1 MRTRASQS
9 GEPSVDVRFCL
20 VFPRESLSVPVMR
33 RVLGDTLRR
42 LGVDEECIC
51 DLLLAV
57 TEACTNVLRH
67 AGPGLRYEVVARVGR
82 NRCLLEVLDS
92 GNGFDPQSRPGRRS
106 LSSARPSAR
115 LLAVTPARL
124 RRRPAAPPPS
134 ASHGPAPHGP
144 ASYGP
149 VPHPAASAPHAAA
162 PRALV
167 RHAPVP
173 LLGRLSRS
181 WRLAQERDVAELPES
196 GRGLAIMRACVD
208 DVTLR
213 SGPGMGTVVSMRKRI
228 DLRPGGPLA
237 ELPESRLRD
246 AG

>member
-1 MRTRASQS
+1 MQS
-9 GEPSVDVRFCL
+9 GEPSLDVRFCL

-42 LGVDEECIC
+42 LGVDEACIC

-67 AGPGLRYEVVARVGR
+67 SGPGNRYEVVAQVGR

-92 GNGFDPQSRPGRRS
+92 GRGFDPASLPGRRP
-106 LSSARPSAR
+106 SSRPSVRPSVRLPARSPARP
-115 LLAVTPARL
+115 
-124 RRRPAAPPPS
+124 RRRLAAPLS
-134 ASHGPAPHGP
+134 D
-144 ASYGP
+144 
-149 VPHPAASAPHAAA
+149 SAPHAA
-162 PRALV
+162 
-167 RHAPVP
+167 VP
-173 LLGRLSRS
+173 LLGRFSRA
-181 WRLAQERDVAELPES
+181 RRTAQEHAIAQLPES

-213 SGPGMGTVVSMRKRI
+213 SGPGNGTVVSLRKRI
-228 DLRPGGPLA
+228 EVRPGAPLA
-237 ELPESRLRD
+237 QLPQSRLRD